1 MLTSAVTEEGL
12 AQRAADCKKHHS
24 SENIAS
30 DKAMRWLCYDVSK
43 RGLPVR
49 VVNWSGILRQTK
61 AFTYFPKADA
71 RRKSVR

>member
-43 RGLPVR
+43 LVCP
-49 VVNWSGILRQTK
+49 SE
-61 AFTYFPKADA
+61 
-71 RRKSVR
+71 